1 MTTMPECQCNLP
13 EEMKTAG
20 GAATLCHHSGPVR
33 AREIQTQL
41 VALLNDMEQ
50 VITVSEM
57 FNTPLREVAEKY
69 MREITGN
76 DYNLRNEEENNI
88 MMISFLRHMSIGMQA
103 MLAGA
108 ILTMHE
114 DGET

>member
-1 MTTMPECQCNLP
+1 MTQTPQCKCELP

-33 AREIQTQL
+33 AREIQGQL
-41 VALLNDMEQ
+41 VALINDMEQ

-57 FNTPLREVAEKY
+57 FNTPLREVAERY
-69 MREITGN
+69 MKEITGN
-76 DYNLRNEEENNI
+76 DYNLRTEEEHNI

-108 ILTMHE
+108 ILSMYE
-114 DGET
+114 EE